1 MDCQANYRNCQSDA
15 KHSHLEQ
22 RGFLCMCSAKIIY
35 LFAIFLTFAL
45 GLILGAVFVATILP
59 ALPAIIVFA
68 AVMAVLILA
77 LLVYRY
83 CLCCRFKNR
92 CD

>member
-1 MDCQANYRNCQSDA
+1 MDCQANYRNCQSDV
-15 KHSHLEQ
+15 KHSHSEQ
-22 RGFLCMCSAKIIY
+22 RGFLCICSAKIIY
-35 LFAIFLTFAL
+35 LFALFLTFAL
-45 GLILGAVFVATILP
+45 GLILGAVFAFTIIL
-59 ALPAIIVFA
+59 ALPAVIVFA